1 MNTNMFDLYYNY
13 KIKTVLE
20 YSMLLS
26 KILGIE
32 KNKLLSSKKKTEEV
46 LKKVIEDYFERLN
59 YAHKPDTKLI
69 RCFLTNKDIF
79 KFHLDSELLSVIN
92 YFTASNNAFEIKAN
106 EKEIILT
113 AVLLKIANELDI
125 ITSPFKENK
134 NNYKTILFAY
144 IEKYRQI
151 NFINIIDDG
160 HKKTNTLLELI
171 KTNVRK
177 ERKIFE
183 GLTSNISFN
192 KYIKVSNYSY
202 ISQYNY
208 SVPGLNKYNK
218 SAVQYIYQENNIDDE
233 FVNISADLISVTLMK
248 LLSVRLSNIEVLLPL
263 KKDFL
268 ESDINIKKISYLF
281 KNKYLANHVKV
292 LINYQDFNN
301 NMLKLLTKYQAI
313 FYLYCS
319 VGTKITDTFKKEN
332 CNAYLIS
339 NDFNER
345 YQEIINKEINDDIII
360 IREKYQG
367 IFTDKE
373 LIKENGGELNE

>member
-20 YSMLLS
+20 YSVLLS

-32 KNKLLSSKKKTEEV
+32 KNKLFSSKKKTEDV

-59 YAHKPDTKLI
+59 YSHKPDTKLI
-69 RCFLTNKDIF
+69 RCFLSNKDIF

-92 YFTASNNAFEIKAN
+92 YFTESNNAFEIKAN

-113 AVLLKIANELDI
+113 AVILKIANDLDI

-134 NNYKTILFAY
+134 NNYKTLLFAY

-160 HKKTNTLLELI
+160 RKKTNTLLELI

-183 GLTSNISFN
+183 SLTSNISFN
-192 KYIKVSNYSY
+192 KYIKVSTYSY

-218 SAVQYIYQENNIDDE
+218 SAIEYIYKENNIDDE
-233 FVNISADLISVTLMK
+233 FISISADLISITLMK
-248 LLSVRLSNIEVLLPL
+248 TLSVRNCNMEVFLPL
-263 KKDFL
+263 KKDFF
-268 ESDINIKKISYLF
+268 ESDAGLKKISYLF
-281 KNKYLANHVKV
+281 KNKYLSNHVKV
-292 LINYQDFNN
+292 LINYQDFNDDI
-301 NMLKLLTKYQAI
+301 LKQLTKQGAT

-319 VGTKITDTFKKEN
+319 IGTKITDTFKKEN
-332 CNAYLIS
+332 SNAYLIS
-339 NDFNER
+339 NDFYER
-345 YQEIINKEINDDIII
+345 YQEIINNEINDDIII
-360 IREKYQG
+360 VREKYQG

-373 LIKENGGELNE
+373 LIKESGGELNE